1 MYTSECIQ
9 PHHVARK
16 AVIYIRQSTAHQV
29 LSNLES
35 QHMQR
40 AMRDRALQLGWA
52 EERIE
57 TVEVDTGTSAQ
68 STVGRDGY
76 KNLLAEVAL
85 GQVGIVLSY
94 ESARLSRNC
103 TDWYPLLDAC
113 AYKNCLIADREG
125 VHDPGRSNDRLLL
138 GMKGMLSE
146 FELHTLRGRLVAG
159 ALNKARRGE
168 LAINLPAGLVRLEDG
183 RVVKDPSLQ
192 VQESIGLVFRSFGE
206 LKSASQVVRRLRR
219 SGIQLPRRHHNV
231 EIVWREAT
239 ACRVLSILT
248 NPAFTGAFV
257 YGRVHNTKEL
267 ERDGF
272 HLRRHRQGLG
282 ENTVILKDHHPAYVS
297 WETFEEIQG
306 ILKDNRAEYK
316 KRQSRGIPREGE
328 ALLQGIA
335 YCGECGHKLRV
346 QYKRSPRY
354 RCDDVHRRVGE
365 KLPSVLAGPIDRA
378 VTQAFFEALLP
389 AEFNAYEQALDARRK
404 SDREI
409 EAAQER
415 ELQRLRYEADLARRQ
430 YDRVDPDNRL
440 VASELERR
448 WEVAL
453 RALQGAEQD
462 FERRRQ
468 ERQRAIEARI
478 PAELRTAL
486 ESLGRSM
493 PKLWHSGS
501 VGPQHRKALLRC
513 LIESVVLKRKSP
525 GDRIHVAIVWRGGE
539 RTELDVAVDV
549 GSYRSIT
556 QFEHMTQRVLELEA
570 MGKSDDEIAEVMTA
584 EGHRSAKGTRVLPS
598 TVRIIRVRGDR
609 RHRYQKSRDKRVTGY
624 LTVPQIAKAL
634 GVTNDWLY
642 HRIKSGAIDA
652 TLDEASGL
660 YLFPDRP
667 ETIEHLKKLRTGS
680 RGTVTNGGGYQHE

>member
-1 MYTSECIQ
+1 MNTSECVQ
-9 PHHVARK
+9 PHHLARK

-40 AMRDRALQLGWA
+40 AMRERALQLGWA

-68 STVGRDGY
+68 STVGREGY
-76 KNLLAEVAL
+76 KNLVAEITL
-85 GQVGIVLSY
+85 GQVGMVLSY

-113 AYKNCLIADREG
+113 AHKHCLIADREG

-183 RVVKDPSLQ
+183 RVVKDPNLQ
-192 VQESIGLVFRSFGE
+192 VQESIGLVFRTFGE
-206 LKSASQVVRRLRR
+206 LKSASHVARRLRR

-231 EIVWREAT
+231 EIVWREPT
-239 ACRVLSILT
+239 AGRVLSILT

-272 HLRRHRQGLG
+272 HVRRHRQGLG
-282 ENTVILKDHHPAYVS
+282 ENTVVVKDHHPAYVT

-306 ILKDNRAEYK
+306 ILKDNRAEYQ
-316 KRQSRGIPREGE
+316 KRLSRGIPRGGE

-335 YCGECGHKLRV
+335 YCGECGHKLEV
-346 QYKRSPRY
+346 QYKRRPRY
-354 RCDDVHRRVGE
+354 RCDEVHRTLGE
-365 KLPSVLAGPIDRA
+365 KLPSFLAAPIDRA
-378 VTQAFFEALLP
+378 VSQAFFEALSP
-389 AEFNAYEQALDARRK
+389 AEFNAYERALETRRQ

-462 FERRRQ
+462 FERRRE

-478 PAELRTAL
+478 PKELRTAL

-493 PKLWHSGS
+493 PQLWESGS
-501 VGPQHRKALLRC
+501 VGLAHRKALLRC
-513 LIESVVLKRKSP
+513 LVDKVVLKREAP
-525 GDRIHVAIVWRGGE
+525 GDRIHVRIVWKGGAD
-539 RTELDVAVDV
+539 TDLDVAVDV

-556 QFEHMTQRVLELEA
+556 RFEQMRERVLDLEA
-570 MGKSDDEIAEVMTA
+570 SGKSDEEIATILTA
-584 EGHRSAKGTRVLPS
+584 EGHHSAKGTRVLPS
-598 TVRIIRVRGDR
+598 TVRIIRVRAGR
-609 RHRYQKSRDKRVTGY
+609 RHRYQTSRDKRITGY
-624 LTVPQIAKAL
+624 LTVPQIAKTL
-634 GVTNDWLY
+634 GVTNDWIY
-642 HRIKSGAIDA
+642 HRIKSGAITA
-652 TLDEASGL
+652 TLDAATRL
-660 YLFPDRP
+660 YLFPDRA
-667 ETIEHLKKLRTGS
+667 ETIEKIKKLRTTSTGS
-680 RGTVTNGGGYQHE
+680 VTNGGGYQHE